1 MKRKAPIKR
10 KLNKAYFE
18 LNAPGV
24 YLRSFFFIIVEILSW
39 EGCND
44 LLLLDG
50 QM

>member
-18 LNAPGV
+18 LNVV
-24 YLRSFFFIIVEILSW
+24 YFWSFFFIIVEILSW

>member
-24 YLRSFFFIIVEILSW
+24 YSRSFIIVEILSW

-44 LLLLDG
+44 LPLLDG
-50 QM
+50 QT